1 MRGRLFARFSSKNF
15 PHLIKEIIKGC
26 ANYAEGGT
34 PGGWVKRNLK
44 AKQTSGSTQKCH
56 FRWANK
62 KKNYV
67 LTEELKKVQTNQV
80 ELCVDYIF
88 HIKVI
93 CTNP

>member
-1 MRGRLFARFSSKNF
+1 MLRGGDSRGMGETELKSKANLWIDPKVPF
-15 PHLIKEIIKGC
+15 PLG
-26 ANYAEGGT
+26 
-34 PGGWVKRNLK
+34 
-44 AKQTSGSTQKCH
+44 QQK
-56 FRWANK
+56 K